1 MILAIRTD
9 KPEAELYLYDGDRQI
24 DSYSWLAE
32 RNLAAELLP
41 KLQDLLMKNSIK
53 QKDLTAII
61 IYTGSGSFTGLRIGT
76 TVANSLAYSLKI
88 TIVEAKDED
97 WLIAGLQTIK
107 TSKLGSYVVP
117 KYNAEPN
124 ITKPKPRT

>member
-1 MILAIRTD
+1 MILALRTD
-9 KPEAELYLYDGDRQI
+9 KPETELYLYDGDRQI

-32 RNLAAELLP
+32 RKLAMELLP
-41 KLQDLLMKNSIK
+41 KLQDLLVKNSIE

-61 IYTGSGSFTGLRIGT
+61 IFTGNGSFTGLRIGT

-88 TIVEAKDED
+88 IIVDTEGED
-97 WLIAGLQTIK
+97 WLNTGLQKIK
-107 TSKLGSYVVP
+107 TTKPGSYVVP